1 MNSQVSIPP
10 GFTIVKRCPG
20 IIQKY
25 GKSAGQELNWYY
37 EVLDSSRNECIL
49 MFCNPG
55 EYTIIDKNVLPRISE
70 INDKKVS
77 WFIMNTGYVG
87 ACITENEIRKNICLH
102 QHLMNHRGH
111 GQGQD
116 SVDHINRNK
125 LDNRLANLRI
135 ASQSEQNENTG
146 KRTRKYNAKPLPD
159 GIRHEDL
166 PKYVVYY
173 NEKHGEG
180 RREFFTIEKHPIQK
194 LKEQG
199 VEDVRTDQLKSAR
212 WISSKSKDMPIQDKL
227 GQAREYLAF
236 LDELMYI

>member
-1 MNSQVSIPP
+1 MDSDLKIPDGYIIIKRID
-10 GFTIVKRCPG
+10 GFRR
-20 IIQKY
+20 QY
-25 GKSAGQELNWYY
+25 GKNAGLETNWGY
-37 EVLDSSRNECIL
+37 EVKDSNNNDYIL
-49 MFCNPG
+49 IFCRPSG
-55 EYTIIDKNVLPRISE
+55 FTIIDKIQYDKVKN
-70 INDKKVS
+70 INGVDVTWS
-77 WFIMNTGYVG
+77 IFPHGYVG
-87 ACITENEIRKNICLH
+87 CHIKENGFDNILLLH
-102 QHLMNHRGH
+102 QYLMNHRGH

-125 LDNRLANLRI
+125 LDNRLTNLRI

-159 GIRHEDL
+159 GIRHEDP

-199 VEDVRTDQLKSAR
+199 VEDLRTDQLKRAR
-212 WISSKSKDMPIQDKL
+212 WASSKSKDMHIQDKL
-227 GQAREYLAF
+227 GQAKEYLAF
-236 LDELMYI
+236 LDRLMYT